1 MKNINL
7 NFARA
12 AHFFVDFIAVITLLR
27 REIPRCTVF
36 IAMFSADVVVVV
48 AKAPY
53 CHGNPQLTYILC

>member
-12 AHFFVDFIAVITLLR
+12 AHFFVDFVAVIARLR
-27 REIPRCTVF
+27 REIPPWTVV
-36 IAMFSADVVVVV
+36 IAMFSADVVV

-53 CHGNPQLTYILC
+53 CRGNPQLP

>member
-12 AHFFVDFIAVITLLR
+12 AHFFVDFIAVIALLL
-27 REIPRCTVF
+27 REIPPCTVF

-53 CHGNPQLTYILC
+53 CHGSPQLP

>member
-12 AHFFVDFIAVITLLR
+12 AHFFVDFVAVIARLR
-27 REIPRCTVF
+27 REIPRCTVS

-48 AKAPY
+48 AKASY
-53 CHGNPQLTYILC
+53 CYGNRQLR

>member
-1 MKNINL
+1 MNDINL

-12 AHFFVDFIAVITLLR
+12 AHFFVDFVAVIALLR
-27 REIPRCTVF
+27 REIPPWTVF

-53 CHGNPQLTYILC
+53 CHGNPQLP